1 MSTIYQKVKK
11 GDMSGERESTLD
23 AQAKGDLFSH
33 YAPVLFAYFR
43 QHTLSR
49 EDAEDLLHE
58 TFLAAWKWGPFEQ
71 LNTAEQEKW
80 IWRVARNKV
89 ADTHRQHK
97 RKPSLTLDAFV
108 DELFVDER
116 ETPEYL
122 LMRHEEYTHLRAAL
136 EQLPPVQQEALRL
149 RFGNELSCA
158 EVAMVLGK
166 HEDALRSMLSRAVS
180 RLRTIYTS
188 KKEM

>member
-1 MSTIYQKVKK
+1 
-11 GDMSGERESTLD
+11 MSGEIESTLD
-23 AQAKGDLFSH
+23 AQAKENLFYC
-33 YAPVLFAYFR
+33 YAPTLFAYFR
-43 QHTLSR
+43 QHTISR

-58 TFLAAWKWGPFEQ
+58 TFLAALRWEPFEH

-89 ADTHRQHK
+89 ADTHRQNK

-116 ETPEYL
+116 EAPEYL
-122 LMRHEEYTHLRAAL
+122 LMRYEEYTHLRAAL
-136 EQLPPVQQEALRL
+136 EQLPLVQQDALRL
-149 RFGNELSCA
+149 RFGNGLSCA
-158 EVAMVLGK
+158 EVALVLGK
-166 HEDALRSMLSRAVS
+166 REGTLRSMLSRAIS

-188 KKEM
+188 KKEI